1 MLNINTGN
9 KNIILVVGKPS
20 SGKTA
25 SLRNLSNPEKV
36 GYLNT
41 DMKEVSFQSKMQE
54 LFIADPMDIFQA
66 IEEIENSNLNMGVLD
81 TLTFLMD
88 QMEQQYV
95 VKSTNTQKAW
105 GDYASFYKKYIHA
118 IKSGTKDYVV
128 MAHIK
133 DVMNESEMILESKVP
148 IKGSVGAT
156 GCEADFSIILGAK
169 KVSTKALKGI
179 ENSMLSIT
187 EEEQEDGFK
196 YVFQTRIDKDSIG
209 EKIRSPVGLWNRSEK
224 YIDND
229 LSKVF
234 ARVHEYYK

>member
-1 MLNINTGN
+1 
-9 KNIILVVGKPS
+9 
-20 SGKTA
+20 
-25 SLRNLSNPEKV
+25 
-36 GYLNT
+36 
-41 DMKEVSFQSKMQE
+41 
-54 LFIADPMDIFQA
+54 
-66 IEEIENSNLNMGVLD
+66 
-81 TLTFLMD
+81 
-88 QMEQQYV
+88 
-95 VKSTNTQKAW
+95 
-105 GDYASFYKKYIHA
+105 
-118 IKSGTKDYVV
+118 

-179 ENSMLSIT
+179 ENSMLTIT